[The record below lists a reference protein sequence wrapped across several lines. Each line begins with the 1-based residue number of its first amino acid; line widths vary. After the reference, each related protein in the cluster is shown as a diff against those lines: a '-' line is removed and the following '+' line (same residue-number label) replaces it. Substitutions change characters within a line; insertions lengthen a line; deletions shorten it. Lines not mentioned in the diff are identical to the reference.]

1 MLSIPA
7 RCWLC
12 QMPLAIASH
21 GLCSCCTRALLGPR
35 RRCPCCGLA
44 AHTGGT
50 PCGRCISKPPPWQQ
64 MVAVGDYQRPLSSLV
79 HQFKFSGGVAL
90 AAPLAAPL
98 ARLLLMKVLAARRER
113 ALPRPDLLVSVPLAL
128 RRQWR
133 RGFNQS
139 ALLADPLARWLGC
152 RHRAGALRRTRAGPL
167 QHHLSARRRAANLKN
182 AFRLE
187 FPVAGRHI
195 AIVDDVVT
203 TGSTVGEIA
212 RLLTRHGA
220 ATVQVWCLCR
230 TL

>member
-12 QMPLAIASH
+12 QMPLRLASH
-21 GLCSCCTRALLGPR
+21 GLCSCCTHALIRPHH
-35 RRCPCCGLA
+35 RCPRCGLPA
-44 AHTGGT
+44 RTSPS
-50 PCGRCISKPPPWQQ
+50 PCGRCVVKPPPWLQ
-64 MVAVGDYQRPLSSLV
+64 MVAVGDYQRPLSTLV

-90 AAPLAAPL
+90 ASPL
-98 ARLLLMKVLAARRER
+98 ARLLLLKVLTARRER
-113 ALPRPDLLVSVPLAL
+113 ALPRPDLIVSVPLAL

-139 ALLADPLARWLGC
+139 ALLAEPISRWLDC
-152 RHRAGALRRTRAGPL
+152 EHRPNTLRRTRAAPL
-167 QHHLSARRRAANLKN
+167 QHHLNARRRAANLKN

-187 FPVAGRHI
+187 LPVAGRHI
-195 AIVDDVVT
+195 AIVDDVIT

-220 ATVQVWCLCR
+220 AAVQVWCLCR

>member
-12 QMPLAIASH
+12 QMPLTLAIH
-21 GLCSCCTRALLGPR
+21 GLCSSCTRALTQLKH
-35 RRCPCCGLA
+35 RCPRCGLPA
-44 AHTGGT
+44 RTAPS
-50 PCGRCISKPPPWQQ
+50 PCGRCVAKPPPWQQ
-64 MVAVGDYQRPLSSLV
+64 MVAVGDYQRPLSALV

-90 AAPLAAPL
+90 ASPL
-98 ARLLLMKVLAARRER
+98 ARLLLLSVLAARRER
-113 ALPRPDLLVSVPLAL
+113 ALLRPDLIISVPLAL

-139 ALLADPLARWLGC
+139 ALLAKPVAHWLGC
-152 RHRAGALRRTRAGPL
+152 EHWPDALRRTRAGRL
-167 QHHLSARRRAANLKN
+167 QHHLSARQRAANLKN

-187 FPVAGRHI
+187 LPVAGRHI
-195 AIVDDVVT
+195 AIVDDVIT

-212 RLLTRHGA
+212 GLLKRHGA
-220 ATVQVWCLCR
+220 AAVQVWCLCR

>member
-12 QMPLAIASH
+12 QMPLTIASH
-21 GLCSCCTRALLGPR
+21 GLCSCCTRVLIRPHY
-35 RRCPCCGLA
+35 RCPRCGLPA
-44 AHTGGT
+44 RTS
-50 PCGRCISKPPPWQQ
+50 PSICGRCVAKPPPWQH
-64 MVAVGDYQRPLSSLV
+64 MVAVGDYQHPLSTLV

-90 AAPLAAPL
+90 ASPL
-98 ARLLLMKVLAARRER
+98 ARLMLLNVLTARRER
-113 ALPRPDLLVSVPLAL
+113 ALPRPDLIVSVPLAL

-139 ALLADPLARWLGC
+139 ALLAEPLAGWLGC
-152 RHRAGALRRTRAGPL
+152 DHPPAALRRLRAAPL

-182 AFRLE
+182 AFQLE

-220 ATVQVWCLCR
+220 AATQVWCLCR